1 MSTEILY
8 IAHYFAP
15 YSFTPAIRAVQIAKR
30 LKEHG
35 YKIHVINVK
44 NDKLYPKDYRT
55 LKTIKSPLIKIVN
68 ISYFTFPFRALE
80 YVLKK
85 ISNKFDFFMPSF
97 ILHWI
102 THSFLRIR
110 KLIKKNNIKV
120 IYTTAPPYFS
130 LFLGYLLKKA
140 FHIPLVIEY
149 RDPWTFNPYTINN
162 TSKLYKKLFGSLER
176 RIIENS
182 DAVLTVSE
190 AMNGFLLK
198 YFPEAIAEEKITVIS
213 SGLNLDEA
221 SKYTA
226 FKGSKNEIIFTFTG
240 FLYGMRDIT
249 PLIRIVADVKK
260 KDLFP
265 DIKFR
270 INIFGKYDYKY
281 LSETIKKHKVEE
293 VFHLGGYISHE
304 ECYIQLSSSTFPLH
318 VGENLNY
325 PTISFKVWEYLA
337 MRKKLI
343 YLGREDSFTAQFLKQ
358 HDLGFTIPINDHVAG
373 VMRFIELIEGI
384 KSDTLNLEVRSDQLK
399 EFTWD
404 RIVDKLDRVFQEV
417 IKRT

>member
-1 MSTEILY
+1 MSNEILY

-55 LKTIKSPLIKIVN
+55 LREVKSPLINIVN

-85 ISNKFDFFMPSF
+85 ISTKFDFFMPSF

-102 THSFLRIR
+102 PHSFLRIR

-176 RIIENS
+176 RIIKNS

-198 YFPEAIAEEKITVIS
+198 YFPEVIAEEKITVIS

-226 FKGSKNEIIFTFTG
+226 FKGSQNEIRFTFTG

-270 INIFGKYDYKY
+270 INIFGKYDYHY
-281 LSETIKKHKVEE
+281 LSETIEKNQVEDI
-293 VFHLGGYISHE
+293 FHLGGYISHE
-304 ECYIQLSSSTFPLH
+304 ECYNELSSSTFPLH
-318 VGENLNY
+318 VGENLDY

-337 MRKKLI
+337 MRKKI
-343 YLGREDSFTAQFLKQ
+343 VYLGREDSFTAQFLQQ

-384 KSDTLNLEVRSDQLK
+384 KSDTLDLEVSSDQLK